1 MKSPQSS
8 KKISGDDLYI
18 SQVQATIVIPDSIER
33 KTFAFWVIFGRSSTI
48 KLLIGE
54 RNWLH
59 QFTQTTHEV
68 EREEIQISGGIS
80 PEWLH
85 ASVKYHFNPTNGRT
99 QDINVPAVR
108 FGLQRRKQRRGNSS
122 SASHASWC
130 PAARKPCLQAGKQ
143 SVFYELTTWIRMSQ
157 KESKDQSCW
166 QKCPSGCKKPGQ
178 WWALRTPH

>member
-85 ASVKYHFNPTNGRT
+85 A
-99 QDINVPAVR
+99 
-108 FGLQRRKQRRGNSS
+108 
-122 SASHASWC
+122 
-130 PAARKPCLQAGKQ
+130 
-143 SVFYELTTWIRMSQ
+143 
-157 KESKDQSCW
+157 
-166 QKCPSGCKKPGQ
+166 
-178 WWALRTPH
+178 